1 MQSSLGTSPPV
12 GVCGAWAQ
20 VVLEILMMHALEN
33 LQVAA
38 ALVEMLTRKAGALC
52 MHAER
57 AGRGVVPPSATLP
70 LLKCQAEQGPP
81 TRRRRWTQA
90 D

>member
-20 VVLEILMMHALEN
+20 VMLEMLENLQVAAALVETLMHALEN

-38 ALVEMLTRKAGALC
+38 ALVVTRKA
-52 MHAER
+52 
-57 AGRGVVPPSATLP
+57 
-70 LLKCQAEQGPP
+70 
-81 TRRRRWTQA
+81 
-90 D
+90 